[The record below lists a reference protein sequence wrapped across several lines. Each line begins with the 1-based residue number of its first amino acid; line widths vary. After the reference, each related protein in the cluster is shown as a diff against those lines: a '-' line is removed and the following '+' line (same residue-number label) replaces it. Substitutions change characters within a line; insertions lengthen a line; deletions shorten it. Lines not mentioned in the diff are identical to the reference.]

1 MVTLNVSWRLISS
14 HIKGKEMMT
23 SERIEGFFSLRGGEF
38 EEAGKSATELK
49 KALRDNGYELEAS
62 RRAAVVAFEAEM
74 NVIIHAVA
82 GTLQYTIEDDEVK
95 ITVSDMGPGIPDV
108 AQAMRE
114 GFSTAPDWAR
124 EHGWGSGL
132 GLPNIKKNSDRLV
145 IDTVPGEGTML
156 EAVIRL
162 GPASGKGVAS

>member
-1 MVTLNVSWRLISS
+1 
-14 HIKGKEMMT
+14 MMT

-38 EEAGKSATELK
+38 EAAGKSATELK
-49 KALRDNGYELEAS
+49 KVLREKGYELEAS

-82 GTLQYTIEDDEVK
+82 GTLQYTLEDDEVS
-95 ITVSDMGPGIPDV
+95 IIVSDMGPGIPDV

-145 IDTVPGEGTML
+145 IDTVPGEGTKL

-162 GPASGKGVAS
+162 GRASGKGGAS

>member
-1 MVTLNVSWRLISS
+1 
-14 HIKGKEMMT
+14 MMT
-23 SERIEGFFSLRGGEF
+23 SERIDGFFTLRGGEF
-38 EEAGKSATELK
+38 NEAGKSATGLK
-49 KALRDNGYELEAS
+49 KALREQGYELEAS

-82 GTLQYTIEDDEVK
+82 GTLQYSLEDDEVK
-95 ITVSDMGPGIPDV
+95 IVVIDMGPGIPDV
-108 AQAMRE
+108 AQAMKE
-114 GFSTAPDWAR
+114 GFSTAPEWAR

-145 IDTVPGEGTML
+145 IDTVPGEGTKL

-162 GPASGKGVAS
+162 GRSSGDGSAS

>member
-1 MVTLNVSWRLISS
+1 
-14 HIKGKEMMT
+14 MMT